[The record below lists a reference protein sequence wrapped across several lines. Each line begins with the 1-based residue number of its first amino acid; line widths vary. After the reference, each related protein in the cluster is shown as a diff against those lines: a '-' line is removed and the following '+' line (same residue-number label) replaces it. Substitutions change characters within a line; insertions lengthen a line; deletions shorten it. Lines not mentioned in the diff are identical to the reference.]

1 MEAKASRQYKISPI
15 EIASSSILQYF
26 RNLPKLYLANC
37 LIVPLSSL
45 YLLPHRC
52 PLIVTCIIP
61 LTSTLVVAH
70 VNPLVSPLI
79 AFLIHALTIALASPL
94 MGTLTSLL
102 VNFLL
107 ILRSNTLIAANY
119 LHLHHL

>member
-1 MEAKASRQYKISPI
+1 MQATTSSQYKISPI
-15 EIASSSILQYF
+15 EIASGSILQYF
-26 RNLPKLYLANC
+26 RNLPTIYLANC

-45 YLLPHRC
+45 YLLLHRH
-52 PLIVTCIIP
+52 PLIIACIIP

-70 VNPLVSPLI
+70 VNSLISPLI
-79 AFLIHALTIALASPL
+79 ALLIHLLTTTLASPL

-119 LHLHHL
+119 LHLRHL